1 MFRSLSV
8 RRSFLLF
15 IFASFACLN
24 GNECTAAQP
33 TKVAVGYAT
42 ISVSSLALWLA
53 QDEKL
58 FAKNDI
64 DADLVFMPGS
74 PTLIAAI
81 NSGAIAAGFTGGTAI
96 LAAAAGG
103 ADFKVLA
110 ASHVRANHDLIVKPE
125 IKRAEDLRGKR
136 IGVTSIGGTGWM
148 AAMLVFEQLGLNQDK
163 DKLIV
168 SAFGE
173 MRIISRALETGTID
187 AALVTGNFTSQFRR
201 AGYNILGELERVPMM
216 GNAVVVKQSFLH
228 SQTDFLRNF
237 LRAISEAQVF
247 VLSPMKKQ
255 SVLRVLSRRL
265 SITDPAVAE
274 DALQDL
280 IKRLDKKPIPS
291 VQALRN
297 IQRFLQ
303 TRNPKVGQVK
313 LEELIDE
320 VITHSSMRVAMSWIW
335 GFIVSAC
342 FLLSCSA
349 SSYAASASPKLIIG
363 YAAMSARVVPL
374 WIAEEQG
381 ILSKYGIDSEQVFIR
396 GAPTLVSGLASGDIH
411 VASTGGTAMLA
422 AIAAGH
428 DLKILA
434 AFSTRNTYDL
444 VARPNIKRAED
455 LRGKRFGVTSIGG
468 TVWMGAL
475 LWLEHFGLDV
485 QRDQIQFQV
494 IGDQTI
500 QMQAMETGIIDAAVL
515 DGVFSRRLKQKGFSI
530 IGEYSD
536 LKQLYI
542 SQALVVQQKF
552 LQQRPDTVENLLKA
566 EIEAIAFSLAPK
578 NKPTIIKTFMRRLKI
593 DATSAEEGYADLQR
607 AIDRKPDPSPEGLRT
622 VQRLM
627 KIRSPKVGEIKVE
640 DVVDNRIMRKLD
652 ESGFID
658 RAYAA
663 QGMSLK

>member
-1 MFRSLSV
+1 
-8 RRSFLLF
+8 
-15 IFASFACLN
+15 
-24 GNECTAAQP
+24 
-33 TKVAVGYAT
+33 
-42 ISVSSLALWLA
+42 
-53 QDEKL
+53 
-58 FAKNDI
+58 
-64 DADLVFMPGS
+64 
-74 PTLIAAI
+74 
-81 NSGAIAAGFTGGTAI
+81 
-96 LAAAAGG
+96 
-103 ADFKVLA
+103 
-110 ASHVRANHDLIVKPE
+110 
-125 IKRAEDLRGKR
+125 
-136 IGVTSIGGTGWM
+136 
-148 AAMLVFEQLGLNQDK
+148 
-163 DKLIV
+163 
-168 SAFGE
+168 
-173 MRIISRALETGTID
+173 
-187 AALVTGNFTSQFRR
+187 
-201 AGYNILGELERVPMM
+201 
-216 GNAVVVKQSFLH
+216 
-228 SQTDFLRNF
+228 
-237 LRAISEAQVF
+237 
-247 VLSPMKKQ
+247 
-255 SVLRVLSRRL
+255 
-265 SITDPAVAE
+265 
-274 DALQDL
+274 
-280 IKRLDKKPIPS
+280 
-291 VQALRN
+291 
-297 IQRFLQ
+297 
-303 TRNPKVGQVK
+303 
-313 LEELIDE
+313 
-320 VITHSSMRVAMSWIW
+320 MSWIL
-335 GFIVSAC
+335 GFIVAAC
-342 FLLSCSA
+342 LLLPCSV
-349 SSYAASASPKLIIG
+349 STYAANAPKLIIG

-374 WIAEEQG
+374 WIADEQG
-381 ILSKYGIDSEQVFIR
+381 ILGKYGIDSEQVFIR

-434 AFSTRNTYDL
+434 TISSRNTYDL

-515 DGVFSRRLKQKGFSI
+515 DGVFSRRLKQKGFNI

-536 LKQLYI
+536 LKQLYV

-593 DATSAEEGYADLQR
+593 DAGTAEEGYADLHR
-607 AIDRKPDPSPEGLRT
+607 AIDRKPDPSPEGLRN

-627 KIRSPKVGEIKVE
+627 KIRSPKVGEIKIE
-640 DVVDNRIMRKLD
+640 DVIDNRIIRKLD

>member
-1 MFRSLSV
+1 
-8 RRSFLLF
+8 
-15 IFASFACLN
+15 
-24 GNECTAAQP
+24 
-33 TKVAVGYAT
+33 
-42 ISVSSLALWLA
+42 
-53 QDEKL
+53 
-58 FAKNDI
+58 
-64 DADLVFMPGS
+64 
-74 PTLIAAI
+74 
-81 NSGAIAAGFTGGTAI
+81 
-96 LAAAAGG
+96 
-103 ADFKVLA
+103 
-110 ASHVRANHDLIVKPE
+110 
-125 IKRAEDLRGKR
+125 
-136 IGVTSIGGTGWM
+136 
-148 AAMLVFEQLGLNQDK
+148 
-163 DKLIV
+163 
-168 SAFGE
+168 
-173 MRIISRALETGTID
+173 
-187 AALVTGNFTSQFRR
+187 
-201 AGYNILGELERVPMM
+201 
-216 GNAVVVKQSFLH
+216 
-228 SQTDFLRNF
+228 
-237 LRAISEAQVF
+237 
-247 VLSPMKKQ
+247 
-255 SVLRVLSRRL
+255 
-265 SITDPAVAE
+265 
-274 DALQDL
+274 
-280 IKRLDKKPIPS
+280 
-291 VQALRN
+291 
-297 IQRFLQ
+297 
-303 TRNPKVGQVK
+303 
-313 LEELIDE
+313 
-320 VITHSSMRVAMSWIW
+320 MSWIW

-381 ILSKYGIDSEQVFIR
+381 ILNKYGIDSEQVFIR
-396 GAPTLVSGLASGDIH
+396 DAPTLVSGLASGDIH

-434 AFSTRNTYDL
+434 GFSTRNTYDL

-515 DGVFSRRLKQKGFSI
+515 DGVFSRRLKQKGFNI

-536 LKQLYI
+536 LKQLYV

-607 AIDRKPDPSPEGLRT
+607 AIDRKPDPSPEGLQN

>member
-1 MFRSLSV
+1 MECHRRRFMLRTFICLLIFLPSCLSAL
-8 RRSFLLF
+8 S
-15 IFASFACLN
+15 
-24 GNECTAAQP
+24 AA
-33 TKVAVGYAT
+33 
-42 ISVSSLALWLA
+42 
-53 QDEKL
+53 
-58 FAKNDI
+58 
-64 DADLVFMPGS
+64 
-74 PTLIAAI
+74 
-81 NSGAIAAGFTGGTAI
+81 
-96 LAAAAGG
+96 
-103 ADFKVLA
+103 
-110 ASHVRANHDLIVKPE
+110 
-125 IKRAEDLRGKR
+125 
-136 IGVTSIGGTGWM
+136 
-148 AAMLVFEQLGLNQDK
+148 
-163 DKLIV
+163 
-168 SAFGE
+168 
-173 MRIISRALETGTID
+173 
-187 AALVTGNFTSQFRR
+187 
-201 AGYNILGELERVPMM
+201 
-216 GNAVVVKQSFLH
+216 
-228 SQTDFLRNF
+228 
-237 LRAISEAQVF
+237 
-247 VLSPMKKQ
+247 
-255 SVLRVLSRRL
+255 
-265 SITDPAVAE
+265 
-274 DALQDL
+274 
-280 IKRLDKKPIPS
+280 
-291 VQALRN
+291 
-297 IQRFLQ
+297 
-303 TRNPKVGQVK
+303 
-313 LEELIDE
+313 
-320 VITHSSMRVAMSWIW
+320 
-335 GFIVSAC
+335 
-342 FLLSCSA
+342 
-349 SSYAASASPKLIIG
+349 ASPKLVIG

-381 ILSKYGIDSEQVFIR
+381 ILAKYGIDSEQVFIR

-515 DGVFSRRLKQKGFSI
+515 DGVFSRRLKPKGYNI

-536 LKQLYI
+536 LKQLYV

-552 LQQRPDTVENLLKA
+552 LQQRADTAENLLKA

-640 DVVDNRIMRKLD
+640 DVVDNRIIRKLD

-663 QGMSLK
+663 QGMSLKP